1 MLKRIT
7 NSYIKY
13 MVVGSLLL
21 SLTSCSKREE
31 AEPAAKK
38 NSALDVVPVQVTK
51 VEQKEIIL
59 TKSFGGT
66 LEGETQANIV
76 AKLPERIVAIK
87 VKVGDVVKTGQLIIL
102 LDKAGATSQYY
113 QAEAA
118 YLNAKKDLDRM
129 EALYKEGAIS

>member
-13 MVVGSLLL
+13 VVVGFLLL

-38 NSALDVVPVQVTK
+38 NSGLDIIAVQVTK

-59 TKSFGGT
+59 TKSFSGT

-76 AKLPERIVAIK
+76 AKLPERIVSIK
-87 VKVGDVVKTGQLIIL
+87 VKVGEPVKAGQLIIL

-118 YLNAKKDLDRM
+118 
-129 EALYKEGAIS
+129 